1 MKLKILF
8 LAFFAFSN
16 SLFSQAYNGPESVEY
31 DYTNDRWL
39 IGNVNSHEVLARDQ
53 AGNLSVLIPASSVG
67 NTGPYGIEIVDN
79 VLYMCS
85 GSRVKGF
92 DLTSLDEVFNVNTG
106 GTFLNGITHDSSGNL
121 YVTDFS
127 AKVIYKIDIAAETS
141 SNVASN
147 LVQSPN
153 GIIFD
158 EANNRCVFVNWGAN
172 APIKALDLSD
182 NSVSTIASTN
192 YTNCDGVAQDANGDF
207 YISIWGGQQVV
218 KYDNDFSLSPVVIAQ
233 GLGSPADLF
242 FNTEDLVLGI
252 PNSGNNTVTFV
263 SFFLNVQDY
272 ALNSFQIYPNP
283 SNMQGTTLIWG
294 DETFKPEEISV
305 YNMAGVC
312 LFTFAKN
319 EMYSV
324 ENQFKMS
331 CVGIESG
338 CYIIQ
343 VIHNAGSQT
352 IHWLVD

>member
-182 NSVSTIASTN
+182 NSVSTIA
-192 YTNCDGVAQDANGDF
+192 A
-207 YISIWGGQQVV
+207 
-218 KYDNDFSLSPVVIAQ
+218 
-233 GLGSPADLF
+233 
-242 FNTEDLVLGI
+242 
-252 PNSGNNTVTFV
+252 
-263 SFFLNVQDY
+263 
-272 ALNSFQIYPNP
+272 
-283 SNMQGTTLIWG
+283 
-294 DETFKPEEISV
+294 
-305 YNMAGVC
+305 
-312 LFTFAKN
+312 
-319 EMYSV
+319 
-324 ENQFKMS
+324 
-331 CVGIESG
+331 
-338 CYIIQ
+338 
-343 VIHNAGSQT
+343 
-352 IHWLVD
+352 